1 MLYPT
6 VLMGVVTTAIL
17 INKTNS
23 NHRCWWFNQEFSVLL
38 NKWGTQ
44 TGIKPGLYNAAF
56 PQHGSPDVL
65 VDTKLRCSGFL
76 SKSQSLGNSELPEK
90 NPFFSFLWGSF
101 LILLLILDNP
111 VLVNPVF
118 SMASSCSAC
127 AKSLFHMCWVCFAH
141 MWNNILA
148 SCKQNIYSKE
158 KETCVF
164 YLSEKICFMK

>member
-56 PQHGSPDVL
+56 PQHGSPNVL

-90 NPFFSFLWGSF
+90 KSFLF
-101 LILLLILDNP
+101 LFMRIFFNTFVDFRQSCLGESSLLNGKLLQCLCQEFISH
-111 VLVNPVF
+111 VL
-118 SMASSCSAC
+118 
-127 AKSLFHMCWVCFAH
+127 SLLCTYV
-141 MWNNILA
+141 
-148 SCKQNIYSKE
+148 K
-158 KETCVF
+158 
-164 YLSEKICFMK
+164 